1 MGYAQ
6 KWKLS
11 IRQARYAAAIAAG
24 KPALQELVG
33 RGTQSLMQA
42 RVGMRSS
49 SGPHPLKVSLL
60 ESSNQRLQPSP
71 VSQEVIHAPARPFAS
86 LPGPRRGLR

>member
-1 MGYAQ
+1 MSHAQ
-6 KWKLS
+6 KLKLS

-24 KPALQELVG
+24 KPALQELVR

-60 ESSNQRLQPSP
+60 RHLINVSNLHLS
-71 VSQEVIHAPARPFAS
+71 AGGFMRP
-86 LPGPRRGLR
+86 LVL